1 MRNMILGVVMAAF
14 ASTTIAD
21 EPWYPSKYGG
31 GDTIGDCDSLVGQR
45 DLDSPKQ
52 SD

>member
-1 MRNMILGVVMAAF
+1 MRNLILGVVMAAF
-14 ASTTIAD
+14 ASTTLAE
-21 EPWYPSKYGG
+21 EPCYPSKYGRDG
-31 GDTIGDCDSLVGQR
+31 TTGDCDSLVGQR